1 MFIDMAHSDIAP
13 SPFFGSRKRRA
24 RNAAAA
30 QPASAV
36 HTAITGSSA
45 CSRASV
51 TPESAP
57 KMRMGSAT

>member
-1 MFIDMAHSDIAP
+1 MFIDMAHRDIAP
-13 SPFFGSRKRRA
+13 SPFFGRRKRRA

-36 HTAITGSSA
+36 QTAMTGSNA
-45 CSRASV
+45 CSRTSV

-57 KMRMGSAT
+57 KIRMGRAT

>member
-1 MFIDMAHSDIAP
+1 MFIDIAHNDIAP
-13 SPFFGSRKRRA
+13 SPFFGRRKRRA

-36 HTAITGSSA
+36 QTAMAGSKA

-57 KMRMGSAT
+57 KIRMGNTT